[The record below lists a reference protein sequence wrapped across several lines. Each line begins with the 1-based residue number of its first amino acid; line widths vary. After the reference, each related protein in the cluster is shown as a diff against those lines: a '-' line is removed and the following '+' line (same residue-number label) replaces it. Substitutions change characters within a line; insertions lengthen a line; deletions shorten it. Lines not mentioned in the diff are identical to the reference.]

1 MRVEIRNRRVYLIAK
16 NRKTLNMSEQYATN
30 WNAKRAAKRMFPAI
44 PAEVAND
51 NDGASRSQPE
61 TPAS

>member
-1 MRVEIRNRRVYLIAK
+1 MRVEIRNRRVYLLA
-16 NRKTLNMSEQYATN
+16 NNHKTLTMSEQYATV

-51 NDGASRSQPE
+51 NDGAKRGIPE